1 VLTTACGAI
10 AMLLS
15 SFRGLAQLG
24 LLTMVGVAVAGLV
37 TLLVLPALT
46 PARALEGKLMRLP
59 FEASSF
65 APGRLRWLAALL
77 VAAAL
82 AVIALHSGR
91 LWDDDLANLSPL
103 PEPVKASTRN
113 CAPSLA
119 PGPAPSACRGAR
131 ARGRC
136 RERASTL
143 LERAVAAGWI
153 GGYDLAARYQ
163 PSLRTQDARRAALPE
178 APVLAARLAQAQRG
192 LPFRD
197 GVFAPFLADVER
209 ARHAAPVD
217 AEAWRGT
224 ALNARLDALLSPSA
238 RGWVA
243 LVPLTAVRN
252 VDALRDALRAHG
264 DAGVLQV
271 DLKRDVDALVA
282 GYRSEALRYVLFGLL
297 CIAALVFAALRDAG
311 LTLRVLA
318 PALGAALACVATLL
332 AAGVRMSVVHLVAL
346 LLVVGVGL
354 NYALFFNRRA
364 HADDERALTR
374 LSLVVAGLASL
385 CAGLALAVGSTPV
398 LRAIGATVALGTVY
412 AFLLAALLARRAPPA
427 PV

>member
-1 VLTTACGAI
+1 
-10 AMLLS
+10 
-15 SFRGLAQLG
+15 
-24 LLTMVGVAVAGLV
+24 
-37 TLLVLPALT
+37 VLPALT

-103 PEPVKASTRN
+103 PEPVKALDAELRTQLG
-113 CAPSLA
+113 APDLRHLLA
-119 PGPAPSACRGAR
+119 VRAPE
-131 ARGRC
+131 
-136 RERASTL
+136 REIALQKSEALHPL

-224 ALNARLDALLSPSA
+224 ALNARLDALLSSSA

-398 LRAIGATVALGTVY
+398 LRAIGATVALGTIY